1 MWFLCV
7 VDFQVF
13 APSVPS
19 VSAVESGWYMS
30 CVLSWWLMVC
40 EVCLFSAPAC
50 ECDAAMSW
58 WQTTGKGQQS
68 LRPLLAW
75 LWHFFWYVFLICFP
89 RLSSYLCLEGGRGSM
104 FQILGFPGDM
114 FLTCTTKASSSSSSS
129 SAAVEAA
136 DSLDDSSSVSGSE
149 TEFPDL
155 FPEDV
160 PSSEDEGCDRFAD
173 LVTAKPDH
181 SYRGHTVHFW
191 TLPYSAREDRKTAEN
206 SSPKQIMRVY
216 KQVCGTCLEY
226 YAIFKEYHAASS
238 KEWERKPHF
247 HICLKL
253 NRRVK
258 WIRIAQALRRNSIY
272 AHLSLPTRFLCFW
285 RVIAYCY
292 VPSCRKPLSE
302 LDPDPLFSSKF
313 PIDQLE
319 KKCKGK
325 SKSHLRPW
333 DFYQIIRKIPSIQT
347 YADCVTWA
355 QEQQRKG
362 APQYMEFM
370 ARQGSK
376 MGPLFTSWRQLM
388 VGRCTLKSLRE
399 DRLAMWNE
407 ALASP
412 CVCPTPDRLQNG
424 LDDLLSFHEKDGERF
439 SFLVQRMIRIGTA
452 LKSGNLLVYGASNA
466 GKTCLTRPLLSIFKH
481 KAFVRPNRNDT
492 FPLQGLENYLVACW
506 QDRRHTL
513 SPIGWDTILLL
524 LEGESVQAAV
534 KGGASV
540 TVETPPPFI
549 ITAQEKIIPL
559 SSKGVPD
566 QAEAEAFQNRF
577 CLRWHLRKALPKSQQ
592 DPQMKLAMR
601 CGSCYSKWIDRNAAA
616 YKLRAPDMEEQVIE
630 MERAIQGEPAQLEQP
645 ARLPIEVSAAEAP
658 VLTDHPA
665 SSSDRNSALPFF
677 SSQTMWQQ
685 WTWQR
690 PWLARRSI
698 LQLQQIWNAL
708 WPRVETW
715 MFRKLSLGPQMDRRL
730 WSLKPTLDMVGQ
742 KWHLFSRDAVNRT
755 LCCQMIE
762 NWAVQPDVN
771 EFTPVCCIHWERA
784 MPSDIPLAYSHV
796 FWIVDDVGN

>member
-1 MWFLCV
+1 
-7 VDFQVF
+7 
-13 APSVPS
+13 
-19 VSAVESGWYMS
+19 
-30 CVLSWWLMVC
+30 
-40 EVCLFSAPAC
+40 
-50 ECDAAMSW
+50 
-58 WQTTGKGQQS
+58 
-68 LRPLLAW
+68 
-75 LWHFFWYVFLICFP
+75 
-89 RLSSYLCLEGGRGSM
+89 M

-173 LVTAKPDH
+173 LVAAKPDH

-216 KQVCGTCLEY
+216 KQVYGTCLEY

-506 QDRRHTL
+506 QDWRHTL

-658 VLTDHPA
+658 VLADHPA

-677 SSQTMWQQ
+677 FEPDHVTAVDMAASMIGEEVDSSVAANLECPLTPSRNMDVQEVEP
-685 WTWQR
+685 WTPDGSPPLVTQANLGHGWSEVT
-690 PWLARRSI
+690 PLFKRRR
-698 LQLQQIWNAL
+698 Q
-708 WPRVETW
+708 
-715 MFRKLSLGPQMDRRL
+715 
-730 WSLKPTLDMVGQ
+730 
-742 KWHLFSRDAVNRT
+742 
-755 LCCQMIE
+755 
-762 NWAVQPDVN
+762 
-771 EFTPVCCIHWERA
+771 
-784 MPSDIPLAYSHV
+784 
-796 FWIVDDVGN
+796 

>member
-1 MWFLCV
+1 MTSI
-7 VDFQVF
+7 
-13 APSVPS
+13 A
-19 VSAVESGWYMS
+19 
-30 CVLSWWLMVC
+30 
-40 EVCLFSAPAC
+40 
-50 ECDAAMSW
+50 
-58 WQTTGKGQQS
+58 
-68 LRPLLAW
+68 
-75 LWHFFWYVFLICFP
+75 
-89 RLSSYLCLEGGRGSM
+89 
-104 FQILGFPGDM
+104 
-114 FLTCTTKASSSSSSS
+114 KASSSSSSS
-129 SAAVEAA
+129 SVAVEGA

-149 TEFPDL
+149 PEVLDL
-155 FPEDV
+155 FEDLA
-160 PSSEDEGCDRFAD
+160 SSEDEGYDRFAD

-181 SYRGHTVHFW
+181 SYRGHSVHFW
-191 TLPYSAREDRKTAEN
+191 TLPYSSRPDRVTAETH
-206 SSPKQIMRVY
+206 SAKGVMRLF
-216 KQVCGTCLEY
+216 KQVYGEALEY
-226 YAIFKEYHAASS
+226 YAVFKEYHAASS
-238 KEWERKPHF
+238 KDWERKPHF

-253 NRRVK
+253 HRRVK
-258 WIRIAQALRRNSIY
+258 WIRISQALRRHSIY
-272 AHLSLPTRFLCFW
+272 AHLSVPTRFLCFW

-325 SKSHLRPW
+325 SKSQLRPW
-333 DFYQIIRKIPSIQT
+333 DFYQIIRKVPSIQT
-347 YADCVTWA
+347 YADCVNWA
-355 QEQQRKG
+355 QEQQHKG

-376 MGPLFTSWRQLM
+376 MGPLFASWRQLM
-388 VGRCTLKSLRE
+388 VGKHTQKSLRE

-407 ALASP
+407 ALAST
-412 CVCPTPDRLQNG
+412 CICPTPDRLQNG
-424 LDDLLSFHEKDGERF
+424 LDDLLSFHEKDAERF

-506 QDRRHTL
+506 QDWRHTL

-616 YKLRAPDMEEQVIE
+616 YKVRAPDMEEQVIE
-630 MERAIQGEPAQLEQP
+630 MERAIQGEQAQLEQP
-645 ARLPIEVSAAEAP
+645 ARLPTAAVEEAP
-658 VLTDHPA
+658 VLRDRQQPG
-665 SSSDRNSALPFF
+665 SSSDRSSAFAIFEPDHVTAVDVAGSMIGEQLD
-677 SSQTMWQQ
+677 SSVGADLECPLTPSRNMDVQEVEP
-685 WTWQR
+685 WTPDGSPPVVTEANRGSGWAEVT
-690 PWLARRSI
+690 PLFKRRR
-698 LQLQQIWNAL
+698 Q
-708 WPRVETW
+708 
-715 MFRKLSLGPQMDRRL
+715 
-730 WSLKPTLDMVGQ
+730 
-742 KWHLFSRDAVNRT
+742 
-755 LCCQMIE
+755 
-762 NWAVQPDVN
+762 
-771 EFTPVCCIHWERA
+771 
-784 MPSDIPLAYSHV
+784 
-796 FWIVDDVGN
+796 